1 MLLSSFLI
9 YATLG
14 GFAAVSTTANAKVQS
29 KLITDE
35 LEDYYDI
42 SCLYLEC
49 SNFGEVSYE
58 SYEEAD
64 KVISFGEKCV
74 AKRLTSF
81 KICED
86 GGWNEI
92 CDSNFTKSDATVMCR
107 ELGYSD
113 IGMFKLKK

>member
-1 MLLSSFLI
+1 MI
-9 YATLG
+9 IACR
-14 GFAAVSTTANAKVQS
+14 
-29 KLITDE
+29 D
-35 LEDYYDI
+35 
-42 SCLYLEC
+42 
-49 SNFGEVSYE
+49 FGEVSYE
-58 SYEEAD
+58 IYEEAD

-113 IGMFKLKK
+113 IGVLKLKKNYSVEVW